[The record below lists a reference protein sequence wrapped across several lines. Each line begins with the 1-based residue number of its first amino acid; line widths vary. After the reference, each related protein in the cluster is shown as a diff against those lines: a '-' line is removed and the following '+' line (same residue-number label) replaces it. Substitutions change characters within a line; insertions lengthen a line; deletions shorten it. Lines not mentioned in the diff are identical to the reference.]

1 MGSDTISALYD
12 SLTSQPNKT
21 GIAAVLRFYHSVRA
35 TAENASFSSIANF
48 LRGLYR
54 NDTVNWGQVVF
65 LTTCVIAMA
74 GCGLLSS
81 LVRRKRSGSGGS
93 RAQRPSLRKSLTKSS
108 SKTLSS
114 SSEDDYEDEDYDS
127 NASLRHGTNPNYKP
141 KEDWLSEPQ
150 KQSSD
155 GMSCNANLP
164 LRLYDLTSLQHT
176 RQTRVFSGNSLHTTL
191 TLPPSL
197 PIPLS
202 ARSTVLIHTLLDCL
216 PNLPPYRSLWL
227 FMG

>member
-1 MGSDTISALYD
+1 MGSDAISALYD
-12 SLTSQPNKT
+12 SLSSQPKKS
-21 GIAAVLRFYHSVRA
+21 GIATLLRYYHSLRA
-35 TAENASFSSIANF
+35 TAENISFSSVAHS

-54 NDTVNWGQVVF
+54 NDTVNWGQIVF

-81 LVRRKRSGSGGS
+81 LVRRKRSGSGVS
-93 RAQRPSLRKSLTKSS
+93 RAQRPSIRKSLTKSS

-114 SSEDDYEDEDYDS
+114 SEEDDYEDEDYDS

-141 KEDWLSEPQ
+141 KENWLSEPQ

-164 LRLYDLTSLQHT
+164 L
-176 RQTRVFSGNSLHTTL
+176 
-191 TLPPSL
+191 
-197 PIPLS
+197 
-202 ARSTVLIHTLLDCL
+202 
-216 PNLPPYRSLWL
+216 
-227 FMG
+227 